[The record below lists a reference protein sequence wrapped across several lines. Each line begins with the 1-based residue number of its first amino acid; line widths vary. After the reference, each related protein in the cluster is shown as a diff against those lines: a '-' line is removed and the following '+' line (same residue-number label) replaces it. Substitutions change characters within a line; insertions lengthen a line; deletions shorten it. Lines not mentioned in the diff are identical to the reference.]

1 MVKHKEFVSFVIYTY
16 NMEETITDFLKQIN
30 SMGDASFENYEII
43 CVDDG
48 SNDSTIDV
56 IKKSIKPNK
65 SVSIIDMGYHQGKE
79 IAMNA
84 GLDSAIGDFVYE
96 FDSID
101 AGYTMDTVLDIY
113 ERCQMG
119 SDIVCACPD
128 TRSTMGSK
136 LFYYIFNTGL
146 KSSYRLQTDSFRIL
160 SRRAINRVKSMSV
173 YFPYR
178 KAAYA
183 SCGLQMENFVYHT
196 DKKMSRI
203 SDNVGRFNLALEAFL
218 LYSNM
223 AYRLSVV
230 VCMLMLLLT
239 IGISIYAVIIRIQG
253 VPVAGWTS
261 LVLVICSCSFGLFLL
276 LTILIKYTELIL
288 KTVFIHR
295 NYTIKSLER
304 ISR

>member
-1 MVKHKEFVSFVIYTY
+1 MTKHKEFVSFVIYTY
-16 NMEETITDFLKQIN
+16 NKEDSILDFLGHIN
-30 SMGDASFENYEII
+30 TLVDSSFENYEII

-48 SNDSTIDV
+48 SDDSTMEV
-56 IKKSIKPNK
+56 IKKSIKTNK
-65 SVSIIDMGYHQGKE
+65 SISIIDMGYHQGKE
-79 IAMNA
+79 LAMNA

-101 AGYTMDTVLDIY
+101 AGYTMETVLEIY

-128 TRSTMGSK
+128 TKSTLGSK
-136 LFYYIFNTGL
+136 LFYRIFNSGL

-160 SRRAINRVKSMSV
+160 SRRAINRVKSMSM

-183 SCGLQMENFVYHT
+183 SCGLQMENYVYHT
-196 DKKMSRI
+196 DKKKSSS
-203 SDNVGRFNLALEAFL
+203 SDNASRFNLALEAFL

-230 VCMLMLLLT
+230 VCALMLLST

-304 ISR
+304 VSR